1 MRIWI
6 MTSLFLLFSVTVYAQ
21 LPAAPSVNSYVYDY
35 ADVIDEEIEQ
45 QLITAAQDLEES
57 TGNEVVMMTIDTI
70 DGMEPFEFGTQ
81 LMREW
86 GIGDAEKNNGMLI
99 FATTDQGPGQNDV
112 WISVGQG
119 LEGAYPDG
127 KLGRMIDDY
136 MLSYLANGDYTNA
149 FANIFNVIYT
159 ELGGQSVESP
169 VDVSGSSDFIFAII
183 VFLIILYLSM
193 SKFGGGGPGGRRRT
207 ARRAYTTGGYGGY
220 YGGGFGGGGSSGGFG
235 GFGGGGSAGGGAG
248 RSF

>member
-1 MRIWI
+1 MRVWI
-6 MTSLFLLFSVTVYAQ
+6 ISVLFLLFSSTVYAQ

-35 ADVIDEEIEQ
+35 AEVIDEGIEQ

-57 TGNEVVMMTIDTI
+57 TGNEVVLLTIDTI
-70 DGMEPFEFGTQ
+70 GGMEPFEFGTQ

-86 GIGDAEKNNGMLI
+86 GIGDAEQNNGMLI
-99 FATTDQGPGQNDV
+99 FATTNQGAGQNDV

-119 LEGAYPDG
+119 LEGMYPDG

-149 FANIFNVIYT
+149 FANIFNAVYT
-159 ELGGQSVESP
+159 ELGGESVESP
-169 VDVSGSSDFIFAII
+169 VDVSGGSDFVFAIL
-183 VFLIILYLSM
+183 VFLIILYLNL

-207 ARRAYTTGGYGGY
+207 ARRAYRAGGYGGY

>member
-6 MTSLFLLFSVTVYAQ
+6 LSSFLLLWSSTVYAI
-21 LPAAPSVNSYVYDY
+21 PAAPSVNSYVYDY
-35 ADVIDEEIEQ
+35 ANVIDDEIEQ

-57 TGNEVVMMTIDTI
+57 TGNEVVMLTIDTI
-70 DGMEPFEFGTQ
+70 DGMEPFQFGTQ

-86 GIGDAEKNNGMLI
+86 GIGDAELNNGMLI
-99 FATTDQGPGQNDV
+99 FATTDQGPGKNDV

-119 LEGAYPDG
+119 LEGMYPDG

-136 MLSYLANGDYTNA
+136 MFEHLANGDYTNA
-149 FANIFNVIYT
+149 FASIFNAVYT
-159 ELGGQSVESP
+159 ELGGEAVESP
-169 VDVSGSSDFIFAII
+169 VDVSGGSDFIFAII
-183 VFLIILYLSM
+183 LFILILYLSM
-193 SKFGGGGPGGRRRT
+193 SKHGGGGPGGRRRT
-207 ARRAYTTGGYGGY
+207 ARRAYTAGGYGGY
-220 YGGGFGGGGSSGGFG
+220 YGGGFGGGSSGGGFG

>member
-1 MRIWI
+1 MRITI
-6 MTSLFLLFSVTVYAQ
+6 ISGLLLLFSATVYAQ
-21 LPAAPSVNSYVYDY
+21 LPATPSHNSYVYDY
-35 ADVIDEEIEQ
+35 SGVIDDHIEQ

-70 DGMEPFEFGTQ
+70 GDLEPFEFGTQ

-86 GIGDAEKNNGMLI
+86 GIGDAERNNGMLI
-99 FATTDQGPGQNDV
+99 FATTNQGPGQNDV

-119 LEGAYPDG
+119 LEGVYPDG

-136 MLSYLANGDYTNA
+136 MMYDLANGDYTNA
-149 FANIFNVIYT
+149 FATIFNTFYSEMGGETVEAPVETTGEGGLSIGVI
-159 ELGGQSVESP
+159 
-169 VDVSGSSDFIFAII
+169 I
-183 VFLIILYLSM
+183 LIIIIYLSL

-207 ARRAYTTGGYGGY
+207 ARRVYHTGGYGGY
-220 YGGGFGGGGSSGGFG
+220 YGGGFGGGSSGGGFG

>member
-1 MRIWI
+1 MRVWI
-6 MTSLFLLFSVTVYAQ
+6 ISVLFLLFSSTVYAQ

-35 ADVIDEEIEQ
+35 AEVIDEEIEQ

-57 TGNEVVMMTIDTI
+57 TGNEVVLMTIDTI
-70 DGMEPFEFGTQ
+70 GEMEPFEFGTQ

-86 GIGDAEKNNGMLI
+86 GIGNAKKNNGMLI
-99 FATTDQGPGQNDV
+99 FATTNQGPGQNDV

-119 LEGAYPDG
+119 LEGMYPDG

-136 MLSYLANGDYTNA
+136 MLGYLANGDYTNA

-159 ELGGQSVESP
+159 ELGGESVESP
-169 VDVSGSSDFIFAII
+169 VDVSGGSDFVFAIV
-183 VFLIILYLSM
+183 VFLVILYLSM

-207 ARRAYTTGGYGGY
+207 ARRAYTAGGYGGY
-220 YGGGFGGGGSSGGFG
+220 YGGGFGGSSSGGFG